1 MTDEQLQAM
10 ANPPQRGGG
19 GAGRQRRQGAAA
31 NAPVPA
37 KLPGQ
42 LCGGMLPAPQAARGD
57 SRLRHSRTF
66 RPSETSFTSM
76 KVSWRWSARPARN
89 GVAGGT
95 VFVQSGGN
103 SGVNDPPVPA
113 QVALAAEHYGMLMR
127 NVEKGV
133 PVSLEMNIEN
143 KFYDDDLNSFNVI
156 GEIAGTDKAGEVV
169 MVGAHFDSWHT
180 GTGAT
185 DNAPDRRSCSKR

>member
-1 MTDEQLQAM
+1 M

-19 GAGRQRRQGAAA
+19 QGRGGGGGGAA

-42 LCGGMLPAPQAARGD
+42 LCGGCARTHSLRAVS
-57 SRLRHSRTF
+57 SRLQLENFPAQRNK
-66 RPSETSFTSM
+66 FTSM
-76 KVSWRWSARPARN
+76 KVFWRWSVRARLQI

-103 SGVNDPPVPA
+103 RGVNDPPVPA
-113 QVALAAEHYGMLMR
+113 QVSLAAEHYGMLMR

-133 PVSLEMNIEN
+133 LFARNEYRKQVL
-143 KFYDDDLNSFNVI
+143 
-156 GEIAGTDKAGEVV
+156 
-169 MVGAHFDSWHT
+169 
-180 GTGAT
+180 
-185 DNAPDRRSCSKR
+185 